1 MQYLAIDTETTGT
14 NFRRGA
20 KPFFVSTCTEDGETK
35 GWRFEVNP
43 RTREVYV
50 PYHYRQEV
58 IAYTKGF
65 IPVFH
70 NAKFDIRALRAIDID
85 LDVTE
90 YEDTLLASHA
100 VSSTDNHGLKE
111 LAIKYLGYTDHDE
124 RLLHKAVL
132 SARGKAKKLGWTLGA
147 DEKDKEQPA
156 WDYWM
161 PGQLESG
168 NNSME
173 TYAYADAERT
183 ILLWLIYKDLLKEQD
198 LWKGYCEEKELLK
211 VVMKVEDCGLTLK
224 KSKVLETASFLSRNR
239 TKYVD
244 KYKFAAKKA
253 FGKVINPDSG
263 DDIRQVIYEDF
274 AIEPIAFTEKGTP
287 KTDKKTLQKLYE
299 GVEENTYEHKFLKE
313 LLTSKAYVSGA
324 RYLRGYRQLAH
335 SIIPGFITLYTSLNQ
350 VGAATNR
357 FTSSNPNGQ
366 NVGKKNKYNV
376 ADREI
381 IVPKMRDVFCPAP
394 GKVWYSID
402 YSQIELRVFAAVSDE
417 ESLMDALLAG
427 YDFHGYVASRI
438 FDVELH
444 NVTDAQRTI
453 AKNVNFALIFGAKEA
468 KVNATAG
475 MDNAY
480 ELFAT
485 QFPHAHKFMAK
496 VIQDVERDGYVHTI
510 DGYRLSVPLETPY
523 KGVNYMVQG
532 TAGRIIKKAMREL
545 DKQIDWQE
553 FKMILQVHD
562 ELIFEVNED
571 SEYNSPKY
579 LRNIMDIMEGAGDAF
594 NVVTPVSLEIIR
606 EDWGHGVECKT
617 VTESEFVLA
626 G

>member
-20 KPFFVSTCTEDGETK
+20 RPFFISTCTEDGTTR

-50 PYHYRQEV
+50 PYYYRQEV
-58 IAYTKGF
+58 IEYTKGF

-70 NAKFDIRALRAIDID
+70 NAKFDFRALSSIGID
-85 LDVTE
+85 LDRSV

-100 VSSTDNHGLKE
+100 VCSTDNHGLKE
-111 LAIKYLGYTDHDE
+111 LAIKYLAYTDHDE

-132 SARGKAKKLGWTLGA
+132 SARMKAKKLGWTLGE
-147 DEKDKEQPA
+147 DEKGNEQPA

-168 NNSME
+168 NTSME
-173 TYAYADAERT
+173 NYAYADVERT
-183 ILLWLIYKDLLKEQD
+183 MLLWLNYKDLLKEQD
-198 LWKGYCEEKELLK
+198 LWKGYCEEKELLL

-224 KSKVLETASFLSRNR
+224 EQKVRDTISFLTRNR
-239 TKYVD
+239 DKYVE

-253 FGKVINPDSG
+253 TGKVIKPESG
-263 DDIRQVIYEDF
+263 DDIRQVIYGDF
-274 AIEPIAFTEKGTP
+274 AIEPIAYTEKGTP

-299 GVEENTYEHKFLKE
+299 GTEENTYEHKFLKE

-324 RYLRGYRQLAH
+324 RYLRGYKQLAYR
-335 SIIPGFITLYTSLNQ
+335 ILPGFITLYTSLNQ

-366 NVGKKNKYNV
+366 NVGKKNKYDV

-381 IVPKMRDVFCPAP
+381 VVPKMRDVFCPAP

-417 ESLMDALLAG
+417 KSLMDALLAG

-438 FDVELH
+438 FNVELH
-444 NVTDAQRTI
+444 AVTDAQRTI
-453 AKNVNFALIFGAKEA
+453 AKNVNFALIFGAKEK

-475 MDNAY
+475 IDNAY

-485 QFPHAHKFMAK
+485 QFPNAHKFMAK
-496 VIQDVERDGYVHTI
+496 VIQDVEKHGYVRTI
-510 DGYRLSVPLETPY
+510 DGYRLSVPIETPY

-545 DKQIDWQE
+545 DKEIDWQE

-562 ELIFEVNED
+562 ELIFEVDET
-571 SEYNSPKY
+571 SKYNSPSY
-579 LRNIMDIMEGAGDAF
+579 LRGIMDIMEGAGDAF
-594 NVVTPVSLEIIR
+594 GIVTPVSLEIIR

-617 VTESEFVLA
+617 VTDSEFVLA